1 MHCNIKFIN
10 VTTNNICRIPYKV
23 ERIKHINFYTFVR
36 ELSITERHDITCQH
50 IARYGST
57 RNLIEVKARH
67 LYVGALGKTVFQT
80 FSQ

>member
-10 VTTNNICRIPYKV
+10 VTTNNICRIPYTV
-23 ERIKHINFYTFVR
+23 ARIKHINFYTSVR
-36 ELSITERHDITCQH
+36 ELSITERHDMTCQQ

-57 RNLIEVKARH
+57 INLIEVKTRRV
-67 LYVGALGKTVFQT
+67 YVGALGKTVFQT